1 MTFYKRNSET
11 LRIQDFDTVLFD
23 MDGTLLDLHFDNEF
37 WLKNLVNDYASAR
50 GIRACDAKTKLQKK
64 MKAKEGTLDWYSTD
78 YWSRELQLD
87 IVNLK
92 KKLCHLITERPGTI
106 RFLEQLRKKK
116 EKSFY
121 CYKCAPR
128 CD

>member
-1 MTFYKRNSET
+1 MTFYKKKSET
-11 LRIQDFDTVLFD
+11 LRIQNFDTVLFD

-37 WLKNLVNDYASAR
+37 WLKSLVNDYASAK
-50 GIRACDAKTKLQKK
+50 GIRVCDAKNTAAKK

-92 KKLCHLITERPGTI
+92 KKFVI
-106 RFLEQLRKKK
+106 
-116 EKSFY
+116 S
-121 CYKCAPR
+121 
-128 CD
+128 

>member
-11 LRIQDFDTVLFD
+11 LKIQDFDTVLFD

-50 GIRACDAKTKLQKK
+50 GIRACDAKTQLQKK

-87 IVNLK
+87 VVNLK
-92 KKLCHLITERPGTI
+92 KNYVI
-106 RFLEQLRKKK
+106 
-116 EKSFY
+116 S
-121 CYKCAPR
+121 
-128 CD
+128 